1 MGRVDQFNL
10 FVDQQILINFLSI
23 IRKDKVAG
31 GQDRGPWISDVKIYS
46 DLRKWN
52 QSRPYNITH
61 YTLHGTECPSAAAV
75 LRNVNKQLLVQTRC
89 RVKSS
94 SVVTV
99 GSSGG
104 QFPYNSYDY
113 PHYPPPDQSQPA
125 AWSTETREAVLWLE
139 SIPTYLIVYFYLRNA
154 KHSAVYKFKDV
165 LWLQKIDVKLYYFQ
179 MIL

>member
-1 MGRVDQFNL
+1 MFHPTGPLPIILMSILSRGRVDQFNL

-113 PHYPPPDQSQPA
+113 PHYPPPASRVSQQPGVQRQERQSCG
-125 AWSTETREAVLWLE
+125 
-139 SIPTYLIVYFYLRNA
+139 
-154 KHSAVYKFKDV
+154 
-165 LWLQKIDVKLYYFQ
+165 
-179 MIL
+179 